1 MKKFL
6 ILGHLGLGDQFLM
19 NGLVHFLRKT
29 QDPQT
34 ILVVCKTPMKPTLDK
49 LYSDWSTTIQ
59 TLPVNDDN
67 MISPLFG
74 ANPAVLQSYEDQ
86 GFQIVR
92 CGVHTGSNLYKS
104 LHPSCWANGFYMQ
117 YGIPY
122 WIRYS
127 EFCLPQQNPESQSLH
142 QTITQQIGPNY
153 ILLHDDPERGL
164 ILPYDE
170 IKDIIQHHKWTT
182 LPILYLG
189 KDRYKHSLI
198 PNTNNP
204 ILEPLSNVETVLDYC
219 TLLYNATACFMM
231 DSSLAILLD
240 LLQPPTNQYRKSYSR
255 YKAFPTQ
262 GLYQSIWHYSDA
274 VAK

>member
-6 ILGHLGLGDQFLM
+6 ILGHLGLGDQFLT

-34 ILVVCKTPMKPTLDK
+34 ILVVCKAPMKSTLDK
-49 LYSDWSTTIQ
+49 LYEDWPSIQ

-67 MISPLFG
+67 DISPLYG
-74 ANPAVLQSYEDQ
+74 ANPAVLQSYEDE
-86 GFQIVR
+86 GFHIIL
-92 CGVHTGSNLYKS
+92 CGVHSGSNIYKS

-127 EFCLPQQNPESQSLH
+127 EFCLPQNNPESQTLY
-142 QTITQQIGPNY
+142 QDITRVTGPNY
-153 ILLHDDPERGL
+153 IIIHDDPQRNL

-170 IKDIIQHHKWTT
+170 IQAIIQHHNWVEV
-182 LPILYLG
+182 PILYLG
-189 KDRYKHSLI
+189 KDRYQHPLL
-198 PNTNNP
+198 PNANNP
-204 ILEPLSNVETVLDYC
+204 NVGSRLRVENVLDYS
-219 TLLYNATACFMM
+219 TLMYNATACFMM

-240 LLQPPTNQYRKSYSR
+240 LLRPSPNQYRKSYSR
-255 YKAFPTQ
+255 YKEFPTR

>member
-19 NGLVHFLRKT
+19 NGLVHYLRKN

-34 ILVVCKTPMKPTLDK
+34 ILIVCKNPMKSTLEK
-49 LYSDWSTTIQ
+49 LYEDWPSIQ
-59 TLPVNDDN
+59 TLAVQDDKD
-67 MISPLFG
+67 ISPVFG
-74 ANPAVLQSYEDQ
+74 ANTDVLQQYKDD
-86 GFQIVR
+86 GFQILFL
-92 CGVHTGSNLYKS
+92 GVHSGTNVYKS
-104 LHPSCWANGFYMQ
+104 LHPSCWAHGFYMQ

-127 EFCLPQQNPESQSLH
+127 EFQLPQQNSASQALYQS
-142 QTITQQIGPNY
+142 ITQQIGPNY
-153 ILLHDDPERGL
+153 ILIHDDPARDL
-164 ILPYDE
+164 ILPYEE
-170 IKDIIQHHKWTT
+170 IRQTIQQKNYQE

-189 KDRYKHSLI
+189 KDRYNQPLLPHA
-198 PNTNNP
+198 NNP
-204 ILEPLSNVETVLDYC
+204 NIPLLTHVETVLEYC

-240 LLQPPTNQYRKSYSR
+240 LLRPPTNQYRKSYSR
-255 YKAFPTQ
+255 YKEFPTQ
-262 GLYQSIWHYSDA
+262 GLYQSVWHYSDA